1 MRPWLIPALLALSL
15 LTLGVG
21 LAAGLLWSHAWD
33 PAWVAAAGQIAGAAA
48 TASAVSWAA
57 ATFVIEQKDLREQ
70 RDRERQESRAR
81 ELRDASKVWAWVT
94 FQHGPYGPPDGPLN
108 NVVVG
113 VRNGLDSDIRIE
125 SAVPG
130 ELHFTDAPTT
140 KARVA
145 ARRDEA
151 FSFRLQNPIAEGGW
165 DVQTVDVGGTS
176 EVCLI
181 GVQADIVYR
190 IGDRVFSRSGFDTPK
205 IV

>member
-1 MRPWLIPALLALSL
+1 M
-15 LTLGVG
+15 
-21 LAAGLLWSHAWD
+21 
-33 PAWVAAAGQIAGAAA
+33 
-48 TASAVSWAA
+48 
-57 ATFVIEQKDLREQ
+57 
-70 RDRERQESRAR
+70 
-81 ELRDASKVWAWVT
+81 
-94 FQHGPYGPPDGPLN
+94 
-108 NVVVG
+108 
-113 VRNGLDSDIRIE
+113 
-125 SAVPG
+125 
-130 ELHFTDAPTT
+130 
-140 KARVA
+140 A